1 MGDVVLVRGCDESRC
16 CFRCVCDCVWLLIAC
31 CGECNMMG
39 YVVFVC
45 AWCHWCVVFVVCIRV
60 WLLVVC
66 LNG

>member
-1 MGDVVLVRGCDESRC
+1 MMDDVVLVCGE
-16 CFRCVCDCVWLLIAC
+16 CFLLIAC

-66 LNG
+66 FS